1 MPEGKGSR
9 AGSRV
14 VSLIASATETVCAL
28 GCEERLVG
36 RSHECDV
43 PESVQRLP
51 ACSAPRLDADRPS
64 RDIDRSVRTILEQAL
79 SVYRVDAE
87 YLRALG
93 PDLIITQTLC
103 EVCAVSLRDVE
114 EALAAWTGS
123 RPVLL
128 ALNPMRLQDVWDD
141 VGRVAGALGVAERGR
156 TLRADLE
163 RKTRDVAARAARI
176 AARPRVAC
184 IEWIDPLMAGGN
196 WMPELVALAGG
207 VNLFGEA
214 GRHSPTM
221 RWDDLVASDPDVI
234 VVLPCG
240 FDLERTAREALSLRE
255 RPEWTALRAAR
266 AGDVFIAD
274 GHLFFNRPGP
284 RLVESLEIL
293 AEILHPSE
301 FDYGHEGSGWRRL
314 APGPGPLSP
323 AATER

>member
-1 MPEGKGSR
+1 
-9 AGSRV
+9 

-43 PESVQRLP
+43 PDSVRRLP

-64 RDIDRSVRTILEQAL
+64 RDIDRSVRSILEQAL
-79 SVYRVDAE
+79 SVYRVDADR
-87 YLRALG
+87 LRGLR

-103 EVCAVSLRDVE
+103 DVCAVSLRDVE
-114 EALAAWTGS
+114 GALAEWTG
-123 RPVLL
+123 RHPALL
-128 ALNPMRLQDVWDD
+128 ALNPMRLEDVWDD
-141 VGRVAGALGVAERGR
+141 IGRVAEALGVSERGR
-156 TLRADLE
+156 ALRAELE
-163 RKTRDVAARAARI
+163 RRVRAIAESTARI

-184 IEWIDPLMAGGN
+184 IEWIDPLMAAGN

-207 VNLFGEA
+207 MNLFGEA
-214 GRHSPTM
+214 GRHSPSMT
-221 RWDDLVASDPDVI
+221 WKELAASDPDII

-240 FDLERTAREALSLRE
+240 FDLERTALEALSLQD
-255 RPEWTALRAAR
+255 RPEWEALRAAR

-301 FDYGHEGSGWRRL
+301 IHYGHEGSGWRRL
-314 APGPGPLSP
+314 APGHGQRGAAARALSP
-323 AATER
+323 RPRPEPER